1 MYRMSTVGGL
11 IALVVSVPLSMILPP
26 SLAFENGPIENFQ
39 VVLLICASIYSLRLM
54 LDSYAHGAKAFHVFC
69 ALGFVLLTLRE
80 LSWGRVFYQTDFDA
94 KGPVFVPMSD
104 YAWRFEAHIFIAV
117 VVLLM
122 LFLLI
127 KHLPLRRLRSSRLPI
142 ALFAI
147 VLVGVIMQ
155 YSGEHGYLIGKTH
168 GQVLE
173 ELCETIIYAMQ
184 PFLCSYYHS
193 TLK

>member
-1 MYRMSTVGGL
+1 MYKIATFGG
-11 IALVVSVPLSMILPP
+11 IAALLLSVPLAKILPP
-26 SLAFENGPIENFQ
+26 SIAFENGPIENFQ
-39 VVLLICASIYSLRLM
+39 VVLLMCASVWSLRLM

-69 ALGFVLLTLRE
+69 ALGFVLLTMRE
-80 LSWGRVFYQTDFDA
+80 LSWGRVFYQTDFDTS
-94 KGPVFVPMSD
+94 GPVFVSMAD

-117 VVLLM
+117 VVLMM

-127 KHLPLRRLRSSRLPI
+127 KHVPLRRLRRARAPI

-147 VLVGVIMQ
+147 IFVGVIMQ
-155 YSGEHGYLIGKTH
+155 YCGEHGYLLGKPQ

-173 ELCETIIYAMQ
+173 ELCETIIYALQ
-184 PFLCSYYHS
+184 PFLCLYYHS